1 MSKKAKPHFSLCT
14 IILAAGKGTRMKSSR
29 AKVLHEVFFA
39 PMVHHVVRAVL
50 PLEAKKNIA
59 VVGHQGE
66 QVRASLAGFSVACV
80 EQRQQ
85 NGTGH
90 AVLAVEQAVPTEC
103 ANVLILCGDTPL
115 VRSRTLLDMVAVH
128 EEKGADLTLLTT
140 RMDDPFGY
148 GRVLQ
153 DTDGRVRAIVE
164 EKDASDDERRIAEIN
179 GGIYCVGR
187 SFLFSALK
195 EITPDNSQNE
205 LYLTDIVGIAVSAGR
220 RVERFQHRDAG
231 EILGINS
238 REQLARAHGILTH
251 RRNLDLMAA
260 GVTIL
265 DPATTYIAPGVSI
278 GADTVVQPQVQIL
291 GRSWVGEGA
300 AIGSCSVLTDC
311 TVAAAGV
318 VPPGTVATGFRFS
331 GQG

>member
-1 MSKKAKPHFSLCT
+1 MSEKVKSHHSLST

-39 PMVHHVVRAVL
+39 PMVHHVVRAIL
-50 PLEAKKNIA
+50 PLEAGKNIA
-59 VVGHQGE
+59 VVGHQAE
-66 QVRASLAGFSVACV
+66 QVRAALAGFPVACV

-90 AVLAVEQAVPTEC
+90 AVLAAGQAVPAEC
-103 ANVLILCGDTPL
+103 ADVLILCGDTPL
-115 VRSRTLLDMVAVH
+115 VRSGTLRDMVAAH
-128 EEKGADLTLLTT
+128 KEKGADLTLLTT

-153 DTDGRVRAIVE
+153 DAAGGVRAIIE
-164 EKDASDDERRIAEIN
+164 EKDASDEERRITEVN

-187 SFLFSALK
+187 SFLFSALQ
-195 EITPDNSQNE
+195 EITPDNSQHE

-220 RVERFQHRDAG
+220 KVERFQHGDAS

-251 RRNLDLMAA
+251 RRNRQLMVD

-265 DPATTYIAPGVSI
+265 DPATTYIAPEVSI
-278 GADTVVQPQVQIL
+278 GADTVVHPQVQIL
-291 GRSWVGEGA
+291 GRSRVGEGA
-300 AIGSCSVLTDC
+300 VISSCSVLTDC

-318 VPPGTVATGFRFS
+318 VPPGTIATGSCFS